1 MLSIILPTQNEM
13 RSGLLN
19 PIMSSLAQV
28 VDAEVIV
35 VDGDSDDGTL
45 ELLSNFDLKLI
56 AAPGASRAAKLNA
69 GIAAASG
76 DMIFLHHPRSL
87 VQPESFLQIA
97 ELGKERARVWG
108 GLSHRFDYEHP
119 LLRFTSWY
127 SNRIRCDRSG
137 ILYLDHC
144 IFFDGGFKEEGFKIP
159 DVDIFEDTELS
170 KLLRRHSR
178 PVRLPA
184 VARTSAIR
192 FRRNG
197 IYRQA
202 LLNQRMKL
210 AYYLNFPHDKM
221 NRQYEKGLNLNKE

>member
-13 RSGLLN
+13 RSGLLES
-19 PIMSSLAQV
+19 ILACLVQV
-28 VDAEVIV
+28 NDAEIIV
-35 VDGDSDDGTL
+35 VDGGSDDGTL
-45 ELLSNFDLKLI
+45 ELLSKFDLKLI
-56 AAPGASRAAKLNA
+56 AEQGASRAAKLNA

-87 VQPESFLQIA
+87 VQPESFQQVA
-97 ELGKERARVWG
+97 GLGNNGARVWG
-108 GLSHRFDYEHP
+108 GLSHQFDHDHP

-127 SNRIRCDRSG
+127 SNKIRCDRAG

-144 IFFDGGFKEEGFKIP
+144 IFFDRRFKDEGLKIP

-178 PVRLPA
+178 PVRLSA
-184 VARTSAIR
+184 VARTSAVR
-192 FRRNG
+192 FKRNG

-202 LLNQRMKL
+202 LLNQWMKL
-210 AYYLNFPHDKM
+210 AYYLNFSHDKM
-221 NRQYEKGLNLNKE
+221 NRLYEKGLNLNKK